1 MIGAKKVL
9 EIHDIIIAEEG
20 GLAGNHGL
28 GAIEGVLGR
37 VINRIMYENMDDA
50 FEVAAMYAVA
60 IARGHVFNDGNK
72 RTALLVA
79 LTYLD
84 LQGIDLPR
92 SDQLEEI
99 MVDVA
104 QGVVDYKEFAKMLY
118 VLDRQ

>member
-1 MIGAKKVL
+1 MVY
-9 EIHDIIIAEEG
+9 
-20 GLAGNHGL
+20 GNHGL